1 MKVAV
6 IGTGY
11 VGLVTGTC
19 FSDMGNEVWCVDV
32 DEKKIERL
40 KAGEIPIYE
49 PGLSEL
55 VLKNYENGNL
65 NFSTDIKEALD
76 RCNICFIAVGTP
88 MGEDGSADLQYVL
101 AVAKSIGEKMSQALN
116 EEQLTEFEN
125 IIDNDKATV
134 DRILG
139 ELGDYHQD
147 PVYQQLMVNT
157 GAGDGSIELIN
168 AYVTAKWLDKNCP
181 TYGNMINESLEEL
194 RAEIISQKDA
204 ILAAA

>member
-1 MKVAV
+1 MYSFDESFLE
-6 IGTGY
+6 G
-11 VGLVTGTC
+11 VGL
-19 FSDMGNEVWCVDV
+19 S
-32 DEKKIERL
+32 
-40 KAGEIPIYE
+40 
-49 PGLSEL
+49 
-55 VLKNYENGNL
+55 NL
-65 NFSTDIKEALD
+65 PQNQKDI
-76 RCNICFIAVGTP
+76 F
-88 MGEDGSADLQYVL
+88 LQY
-101 AVAKSIGEKMSQALN
+101 AQDQFEIRIGEKMSQALN